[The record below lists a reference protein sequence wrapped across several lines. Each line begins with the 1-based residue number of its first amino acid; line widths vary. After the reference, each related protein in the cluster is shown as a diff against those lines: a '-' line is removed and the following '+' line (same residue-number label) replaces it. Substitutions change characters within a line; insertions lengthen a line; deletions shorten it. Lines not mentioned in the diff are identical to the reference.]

1 MKKMLIALATALMI
15 IAGGAN
21 ALSVE
26 VKGLFKSGVILV
38 VDGKQR
44 VVREGQRS
52 PEGILLVSVD
62 DGGATME
69 IEGQQQYI
77 AMNRTISTSYS
88 EAEKAEARIPS
99 GAGGHYKT
107 PGRINGHAVEF
118 MVDTGATIVAMNVEV
133 AQRLGINY
141 RAGEQIP
148 ISTAA
153 GVITAYKVTLD
164 RVSVGTVEVNNVE
177 AAVSVG
183 SFPQEILLGNSYL
196 SRVEMRRENGI
207 MILQSRY

>member
-1 MKKMLIALATALMI
+1 MKKISTGIIVGLLMF
-15 IAGGAN
+15 ADAVH

-26 VKGLFKSGVILV
+26 VKGLFKSGAILV
-38 VDGKQR
+38 IDGKQR
-44 VVREGQRS
+44 VVRQGQRS
-52 PEGILLVSVD
+52 PEGILVVSVD
-62 DGGATME
+62 GDGATLE
-69 IEGQQQYI
+69 IAGEQKYFAI
-77 AMNRTISTSYS
+77 NRSISTSYS
-88 EAEKAEARIPS
+88 RAEKAEVRIPS

-118 MVDTGATIVAMNVEV
+118 MVDTGATIIAMNLEV

-153 GVITAYKVTLD
+153 GVVTAYKVVLD
-164 RVSVGTVEVNNVE
+164 KVSVGTVEISNVE
-177 AAVSVG
+177 AAVSIG
-183 SFPQEILLGNSYL
+183 AFPQEILLGNSYL
-196 SRVEMRRENGI
+196 SRVEMRRENGV